1 MRAVTV
7 IGIHARR
14 KHVASGGR
22 SRSLAAY
29 LLVPRPKDLAKGW
42 LVVFACALGV
52 LSTGEVR
59 PVLILR
65 ALLVAGMVELLV
77 YQARYQWND
86 VRGFVADQRHPSTTA
101 RGRLPGPL
109 SRVRTHVSASCA
121 VAALRL
127 MLTGLLV
134 VALPGLHLGGLM
146 GFAVAGVFGVAIAY
160 EVLRSVSTGRSGVM
174 PAPIGPG
181 VVLLWCTVGAG
192 YVVRGVIGLALAVD
206 LWRRPTLLV
215 AAVVTL
221 WCYGIAFVT
230 SRWVVEATAFA
241 AVRGT
246 RVVWNVRADQAREH
260 LLALVRWVPD
270 HIAGGVTEVASWA
283 PLRQRTA
290 LTAPWNVATI
300 AAGGAAA
307 VTGRL
312 LCGPLSVPQS
322 VIVAAVGAAATVIVV
337 LTSRRRLLLL
347 GAALLLAATL
357 MVLHSPRPALAVLP
371 WLLLLSAYQF
381 FTTRTLAKLS
391 APNVLAPVI
400 GRLTA
405 ATVRIIVGPATWT
418 ALRYGGERRDEDR
431 PWVIPPQPWV

>member
-1 MRAVTV
+1 MTV

-14 KHVASGGR
+14 QHLASPGR
-22 SRSLAAY
+22 PRSLAGY

-42 LVVFACALGV
+42 LVVLTYALGV
-52 LSTGEVR
+52 LSTGQVQ

-65 ALLVAGMVELLV
+65 ALLVAGAVELLV

-86 VRGFVADQRHPSTTA
+86 VRGFVADQSHPSSGG

-109 SRVRTHVSASCA
+109 SRARPHVAASCA

-127 MLTGLLV
+127 LLTGLLA
-134 VALPGLHLGGLM
+134 VALPDLHLGALL
-146 GFAVAGVFGVAIAY
+146 GFAVAGVFGVAVAY
-160 EVLRSVSTGRSGVM
+160 EALRSVSTGRSGVM

-206 LWRRPTLLV
+206 LWRRPTLLL
-215 AAVVTL
+215 AAIVTL

-246 RVVWNVRADQAREH
+246 RVVWNARADQAREH
-260 LLALVRWVPD
+260 LLALVRWVPE
-270 HIAGGVTEVASWA
+270 HITADVTEVADWA

-290 LTAPWNVATI
+290 LTAPWNLAIVVA
-300 AAGGAAA
+300 GCAAA

-312 LCGPLSVPQS
+312 LCGPLAAPHGI
-322 VIVAAVGAAATVIVV
+322 VIAAVGGAATALVVLASRRGLLVPAAAV
-337 LTSRRRLLLL
+337 
-347 GAALLLAATL
+347 LLAAAL
-357 MVLHSPRPALAVLP
+357 MVLHSPRPVLAIAP
-371 WLLLLSAYQF
+371 WLLLMSAYLF

-391 APNVLAPVI
+391 TPNVLAPVI

-405 ATVRIIVGPATWT
+405 ALVRTIVGPSTWK
-418 ALRYGGERRDEDR
+418 AMRHGGERRDEDR
-431 PWVIPPQPWV
+431 PWAIPPQSWS